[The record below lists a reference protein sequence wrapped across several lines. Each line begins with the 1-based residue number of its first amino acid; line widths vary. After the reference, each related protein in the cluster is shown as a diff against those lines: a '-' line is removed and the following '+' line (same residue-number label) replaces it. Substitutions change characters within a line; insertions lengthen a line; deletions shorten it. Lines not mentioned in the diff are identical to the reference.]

1 MDWRDAEREYADAV
15 IGDTSLG
22 QLFEDAA
29 ARNASRP
36 AQQYKGGVYE
46 RSLTGSALPAATP
59 GEFRPISYAEMRT
72 IVRRLSAGFRTLGVE
87 RGDRIAIFSAT
98 RMEWAQSDFALLS
111 AGAVVTTVYTGS
123 SPDQVRY
130 LLDDPDADG
139 VVVENEA
146 LLERVLAVEDDLDLE
161 FLVSIDELDGYDDRE
176 DIVTLGE
183 VYDRGEAA
191 FDCEAYERRLA
202 ETDFDELASLIYTS
216 GTTGQP
222 KGVQLTH
229 GNFRA
234 NVNGVRKRFGP
245 RPDRDDDVPTLDAE
259 SLAVSYLPLAHVF
272 ERTAGHFVMF
282 ATGACVAYAES
293 PDTLQADFSAVE
305 PTTATSV
312 PRVYET
318 IYDTIREEARTSSVK
333 ARLFGWATDVGVA
346 YQQTDSPDPMLRAQ
360 RAIADKLVFSSV
372 RDALGGN
379 LELLISGGGSLSP
392 ELCRLYH
399 AMGLPIYE
407 GYGLTET
414 APVVSTNP
422 PDAVKIGTIG
432 PPLSNVE
439 VTVDETVVDQA
450 AFTDDPGAVGE
461 LLVRGPNVT
470 QGYWNDPAATQR
482 AFTDDAP
489 ESRTESE
496 ATNRSSGSLL
506 QEAKPAGESGDAPAG
521 RWFRTGDIIHIRPDG
536 YLEFR
541 DRLKQLIVLSTGKN
555 VAPGPLEDAFA
566 ASEVVDQAMVVGDGE
581 KFVGALLVPNEE
593 HIRSWAEEEGIDLP
607 DESQALCD
615 DERVR
620 EYVQREVDRIN
631 ADFQPHET
639 IKRFELVPREFTEEN
654 DMLTPTMKKKR
665 RVIMD
670 RFEGRIDRLYAS
682 A

>member
-1 MDWRDAEREYADAV
+1 MDWRDAEREYVDAV

-29 ARNASRP
+29 ARNANRP

-46 RSLTGSALPAATP
+46 RSLIGSALPAAPP
-59 GEFRPISYAEMRT
+59 GEFRSISYAEMRT

-87 RGDRIAIFSAT
+87 RGDRVALFSET
-98 RMEWAQSDFALLS
+98 RMEWAQTDFALLS
-111 AGAVVTTVYTGS
+111 TGAVVTTVYTSS
-123 SPDQVRY
+123 SPEQVRY

-146 LLERVLAVEDDLDLE
+146 LLERVLAVEDDLE
-161 FLVSIDELDGYDDRE
+161 FIVSIDELEGYDDRD
-176 DIVTLGE
+176 DILTLGE

-191 FDCEAYERRLA
+191 FDHEAYETRLA
-202 ETDFDELASLIYTS
+202 ETDLDELASLIYTS

-245 RPDRDDDVPTLDAE
+245 RPDRGDDVPTLDKE

-293 PDTLQADFSAVE
+293 PDTLKEDFSAVE

-318 IYDTIREEARTSSVK
+318 IYDTIREEASDSSVT
-333 ARLFGWATDVGVA
+333 ARLFEWATDVGVA
-346 YQQTDSPDPMLRAQ
+346 YQQADSPGPVLRAQ

-379 LELLISGGGSLSP
+379 LELLISGGGSLSA

-439 VTVDETVVDQA
+439 VRVDETVVDQA

-470 QGYWNDPAATQR
+470 RGYWNDPAATRR

-489 ESRTESE
+489 
-496 ATNRSSGSLL
+496 GG
-506 QEAKPAGESGDAPAG
+506 PADASTG

-555 VAPGPLEDAFA
+555 VAPGPIEDAFA

-593 HIRSWAEEEGIDLP
+593 HIRSWADEEGIELP
-607 DESQALCD
+607 ASSQAMCD

-620 EYVQREVDRIN
+620 AYVQREVDRIN
-631 ADFQPHET
+631 EDFQAHET

-665 RVIMD
+665 RVIVD
-670 RFEGRIDRLYAS
+670 RFEDRIDRMYAS

>member
-1 MDWRDAEREYADAV
+1 MGWRDAEREYVDAV
-15 IGDTSLG
+15 IGDTPLG

-29 ARNASRP
+29 TRYSNRP
-36 AQQYKGGVYE
+36 AQQYKGGVYD
-46 RSLTGSALPAATP
+46 RSLTGSALPAATA

-87 RGDRIAIFSAT
+87 RGDRVAIFSAT
-98 RMEWAQSDFALLS
+98 RMEWAQSDFALLT

-146 LLERVLAVEDDLDLE
+146 LLERVLEVEDDLDLE

-183 VYDRGEAA
+183 VYARGVEA
-191 FDCEAYERRLA
+191 FDREAYERRLA
-202 ETDFDELASLIYTS
+202 ETELDDLASLIYTS

-229 GNFRA
+229 GNFRS

-245 RPDRDDDVPTLDAE
+245 RPDRDDDVPTLDKE

-272 ERTAGHFVMF
+272 ERTAGHFIMF

-293 PDTLQADFSAVE
+293 PDTLQEDFSTVE

-318 IYDTIREEARTSSVK
+318 IYDTIREEARTSSIK
-333 ARLFGWATDVGVA
+333 ARLFEWATDVGVA
-346 YQQTDSPDPMLRAQ
+346 CQQADSPGPLLRAQ
-360 RAIADKLVFSSV
+360 LAIADRLVFSSV

-439 VTVDETVVDQA
+439 VVVDETVVDAA
-450 AFTDDPGAVGE
+450 AFADDPGAVGE

-470 QGYWNDPAATQR
+470 QGYWNNPSATQR
-482 AFTDDAP
+482 AFTDDVPAQ
-489 ESRTESE
+489 RTDGS
-496 ATNRSSGSLL
+496 TPRSSEHHPRDAQPSG
-506 QEAKPAGESGDAPAG
+506 EADATPAG
-521 RWFRTGDIIHIRPDG
+521 RWFRTGDIIHVRPDG

-541 DRLKQLIVLSTGKN
+541 DRAKQLLVLSTGKN

-581 KFVGALLVPNEE
+581 KFVGALLVPNEA

-607 DESQALCD
+607 DEPQALCD

-620 EYVQREVDRIN
+620 QYVQREVDRIN
-631 ADFQPHET
+631 EDFQPHET
-639 IKRFELVPREFTEEN
+639 IKQFELVPREFTEEN

-670 RFEGRIDRLYAS
+670 RFEDRIDRLYAS